1 MSDMVKQIKI
11 DENNVVICCSVG
23 GFIEGGFDVE
33 EIPDEVMACP
43 SRWLFIPEEV
53 EADKESGD
61 SEGEDFGGFVVTSPV
76 KGTFEP
82 NPNYSEAAAEEVLTP
97 DDIALAVA
105 ELAETSASDK
115 LEIEMAIAELAE
127 VILNG

>member
-1 MSDMVKQIKI
+1 MVKQITV
-11 DENNVVICCSVG
+11 DENNVVQCCSLG
-23 GFIEGGFDVE
+23 GYIKGGIDVE
-33 EIPDEVMACP
+33 DIPTEVMACP
-43 SRWLFIPEEV
+43 EKWKF
-53 EADKESGD
+53 
-61 SEGEDFGGFVVTSPV
+61 EGGEFMPNEGYIEP
-76 KGTFEP
+76 TFE
-82 NPNYSEAAAEEVLTP
+82 EELTL